1 MRCALC
7 DDKEC
12 YLGKDCTAL
21 KEKVVSKYKDKVGTK
36 TLDIMTTSTSLEA
49 RHYMELTRF
58 EELITFCKDMGY
70 KKLGIAFCI
79 GLESEAR
86 VLHEI
91 LEKDFEVYSVCCKVC
106 GIDKEDFGLEKI
118 KNDRYEAMCN
128 PIGQA
133 MVLNE
138 KATDLNIICG
148 LCLGH
153 DILFSQNSEAPVTTF
168 IVKDRV
174 LAHNPA
180 GAIYSKYYRRKFEM
194 KK

>member
-1 MRCALC
+1 MKCALC

-21 KEKVVSKYKDKVGTK
+21 KEKVVRKYEVENKKSE
-36 TLDIMTTSTSLEA
+36 IMTIAANLEA
-49 RHYMELTRF
+49 RYYMKLTRL
-58 EELITFCKDMGY
+58 EELITFCKEMGY
-70 KKLGIAFCI
+70 QTLGIAFCI

-86 VLHEI
+86 VLHEL

-106 GIDKEDFGLEKI
+106 GIGKENFGLEKI
-118 KNDRYEAMCN
+118 KDDRYEAMCN

-138 KATDLNIICG
+138 KDTDLNIICG

-153 DILFSQNSEAPVTTF
+153 DILFSKNSEAPVTTF
-168 IVKDRV
+168 IVKDRI

-180 GAIYSKYYRRKFEM
+180 GAIYSKYYQRKFRM

>member
-12 YLGKDCTAL
+12 YQGKDCTDI
-21 KEKVVSKYKDKVGTK
+21 KERVLAEGK
-36 TLDIMTTSTSLEA
+36 TEVWGIMRAAAKLES
-49 RHYMELTRF
+49 RHYMKLTRL

-70 KKLGIAFCI
+70 ETLGIAFCI
-79 GLESEAR
+79 GLENEVR
-86 VLHEI
+86 MLHEI
-91 LEKDFEVYSVCCKVC
+91 LEKDFEVYSICCKVC
-106 GIDKEDFGLEKI
+106 GIDKEDLNLEKI

-133 MVLNE
+133 MMLNE
-138 KATDLNIICG
+138 KDTDLNIICG

-153 DILFSQNSEAPVTTF
+153 DTLFSKYSEAPVTTF

-180 GAIYSKYYRRKFEM
+180 GAIYSKYYRRKFGME
-194 KK
+194 K

>member
-12 YLGKDCTAL
+12 YLGKDCTTL
-21 KEKVVSKYKDKVGTK
+21 KEKVVSNYKVETK
-36 TLDIMTTSTSLEA
+36 NLEIMATAASLEA
-49 RHYMELTRF
+49 RHYMKLTRL

-70 KKLGIAFCI
+70 KTLGIAFCI

-86 VLHEI
+86 VLHEL
-91 LEKDFEVYSVCCKVC
+91 LEKDFEVYSVCCKIC
-106 GIDKEDFGLEKI
+106 GVDKEDFGSEKI
-118 KNDRYEAMCN
+118 KDDRYEAMCN

-138 KATDLNIICG
+138 KDTDLNIICG

-153 DILFSQNSEAPVTTF
+153 DILFSKHSEAPVTTF

-180 GAIYSKYYRRKFEM
+180 GAIYSKYYRRKFRME
-194 KK
+194 K

>member
-12 YLGKDCTAL
+12 YQGKDCTDI
-21 KEKVVSKYKDKVGTK
+21 KERVLAEGK
-36 TLDIMTTSTSLEA
+36 TEVWEIMRTAAKLES
-49 RHYMELTRF
+49 RHYMKLTRL

-70 KKLGIAFCI
+70 ETLGIAFCI
-79 GLESEAR
+79 GLENEVR
-86 VLHEI
+86 MLHEI
-91 LEKDFEVYSVCCKVC
+91 LEKDFEVYSICCKVC
-106 GIDKEDFGLEKI
+106 GIDKEDLNLEKI

-133 MVLNE
+133 MMLNE
-138 KATDLNIICG
+138 KDTDLNIICG

-153 DILFSQNSEAPVTTF
+153 DTLFSKYSEAPVTTF

-180 GAIYSKYYRRKFEM
+180 GAIYSKYYRRKFGME
-194 KK
+194 K